1 MRISKKIVSILLLV
15 AMLITNLPIG
25 TVYAGNN
32 DTLPSNPSAGKGLNE
47 WKYHPDWEGVRIS
60 MYWAPS
66 EKDFINGT
74 DKVVQIG
81 ETKDFSKTGP
91 RYKVDE
97 YTTYSIY
104 RYMNGDSEGRGK
116 SYKPELDIINPY
128 YYVAPQDSSIVVN
141 MPAVFNGK
149 KIDWDNWVESND
161 YKNVPEI
168 ARLLGANLKAE
179 DFIRGNLD
187 VEGYK
192 AKGLYKLFIEPII
205 YPTVDDKGMVLTLRD
220 AIRWEEAFDRKEI
233 TPKQLVS
240 GTTGNLYTPSL
251 TMNLLPIFEY
261 VANSQFLIEDEPAIS
276 MTANSSNYRVDGS
289 TGSSTRREEVK
300 KQIQSG
306 GKIYNSMGVGVFTS
320 PNLILEG
327 VPYVVES
334 YVKIIG
340 VNPDGS
346 LIFEEIKE
354 TEVKEAELD
363 EKGALKIDKVKE
375 IEEGTAYFND
385 IIVSKVDLTEESK
398 ISWVGDL
405 PKAGSKKINPT
416 AFDITQYRL
425 GEITGTMNFIV
436 DAVSSGKEVV
446 INGKST
452 NELDSFQSIVMDIMS
467 GKFVDLV
474 RLQKA
479 LLKVAEFSNVD
490 TFNYENASPEFKQAM
505 LEIALEDVIKEYN
518 KGQSSIATTKA
529 VTETL
534 VKYAIYISDLN
545 EVYLDEES
553 FGTILEIPNSYANP
567 TIEIPNFKA
576 SPEDESKH
584 IAYIR
589 YIVIPD
595 RNEVIFNE
603 IYKDGVL
610 VDRQKEQKKL
620 PKVEEGVTETY
631 FTDLRG
637 EGKELVS
644 WGTAKGTPLLDTMPS
659 SPIKSGITYEPI
671 VGLES
676 DENIYVTWK
685 TETFT
690 GAATHNYLVDEW
702 RLSKY
707 TDSIGFNSQAYMGLS
722 LRADKGHATST
733 LSPSGKYN
741 YDTVNPNGLVTDK
754 NYNPLN
760 MNYNSHLHSKAIT
773 QGSYSISHGSPSV
786 FVDVTG
792 NINLIKSTALS
803 GLRVASWTADS
814 QTESGLKLHN
824 LEVSSKGV
832 TYSGGNVISKS
843 DLLKYGIKN
852 KDTYTHNYGVR
863 YHYTC
868 HHTDHEGC
876 HDVCRCYTLPETPTP
891 TYSTADYR
899 VDSTFERYKGVNTD
913 SRLFKLANVESKVDN
928 GKTTYTEQ
936 SSSVLNLY
944 PEIPMLFDNDAGNPS
959 IKYVV
964 GEEVRKVQP
973 ITYHTMEY
981 TAYVKDVKATGMS
994 VATDSRA
1001 KTKASSI
1008 GLGGNPVV
1016 HKGSGINISAEVK
1029 LNNSSAEQGILT
1041 VKTYALDVSSKV
1053 KNDWGNNAY
1062 NTSTINDTF
1071 LSKFGSKQGGKWVFP
1086 AKANERL
1093 FVASSPAFE
1102 GISKINDIKYNE
1114 KSKSDKEYKLT
1125 VRGGVLTHVDGTAI
1139 STIKTSNPDLYE
1151 ALVAMRLVGTDKN
1164 TTILATFEH
1173 QTGKALTEQSF
1184 KDLAKTARGVDNLE
1198 LGKGWYSEDSTVLVV
1213 REHTTVLNLPN
1224 VVFTDKIPMT
1234 VSGLQT
1240 PVNKQQFYSVMAKG
1254 HNIIRYEVGS
1264 NLKSYFEHNTN
1275 KASSFGNQITSY
1287 GVPNV
1292 SISDTMGFN

>member
-1 MRISKKIVSILLLV
+1 MLLLV
-15 AMLITNLPIG
+15 MLITSFPID
-25 TVYAGNN
+25 VFASGNN
-32 DTLPSNPSAGKGLNE
+32 ASLPSNPKTGSGQSA
-47 WKYHPDWEGVRIS
+47 WKYWVDYNEAMRYTIL
-60 MYWAPS
+60 WAPS
-66 EKDFINGT
+66 EEDFTKGT
-74 DKVVQIG
+74 DKVIPIG
-81 ETKDFSKTGP
+81 ETTDISKTGLQYRVE
-91 RYKVDE
+91 RYTKNSVYD
-97 YTTYSIY
+97 
-104 RYMNGDSEGRGK
+104 YMNPGKNSDEPLRYSPLSDSRQPYDWIGPKQSNLVGKMPKVFRSTPKEAIEGQQEWREFFHG
-116 SYKPELDIINPY
+116 PY
-128 YYVAPQDSSIVVN
+128 VN
-141 MPAVFNGK
+141 GEPT
-149 KIDWDNWVESND
+149 
-161 YKNVPEI
+161 YKNVEEL
-168 ARLLGANLKAE
+168 ARLAGATLTKEDYITGNYNINGLK
-179 DFIRGNLD
+179 
-187 VEGYK
+187 K
-192 AKGLYKLFIEPII
+192 AKGTYKIYAEPLINMIADNYGTIATFRDLIRQNADLPSKDGKTILAWLTPTFVETGNSMVLIEPE
-205 YPTVDDKGMVLTLRD
+205 TSLGM
-220 AIRWEEAFDRKEI
+220 I
-233 TPKQLVS
+233 
-240 GTTGNLYTPSL
+240 
-251 TMNLLPIFEY
+251 
-261 VANSQFLIEDEPAIS
+261 ANNGKPLKY
-276 MTANSSNYRVDGS
+276 NSS
-289 TGSSTRREEVK
+289 TGSADTAEIK
-300 KQIQSG
+300 KQIAQDG
-306 GKIYNSMGVGVFTS
+306 HAYNSMGVGVFTS

-334 YVKIIG
+334 YVKITG

-375 IEEGTAYFND
+375 ITEGTAYFND

-405 PKAGSKKINPT
+405 PKAGNKKINPT
-416 AFDITQYRL
+416 STDITQYRL
-425 GEITGTMNFIV
+425 GELTGTMTFIV
-436 DAVSSGKEVV
+436 EAISNGKEVV

-452 NELDSFQSIVMDIMS
+452 TELDSFQSIVMDIMS

-505 LEIALEDVIKEYN
+505 LEIALEDTIEEYN

-534 VKYAIYISDLN
+534 VKHAIYISDLS
-545 EVYLDEES
+545 EVYLDLES
-553 FGTILEIPNSYANP
+553 FGIILEMPKSYANS

-576 SPEDESKH
+576 EPESENIN

-589 YIVIPD
+589 YIVVPE
-595 RNEVIFNE
+595 RYEVIFNE

-610 VDRQKEQKKL
+610 VDKQREERKL
-620 PKVEEGVTETY
+620 PKVEAGITETY

-644 WGTAKGTPLLDTMPS
+644 WGTAKGTPLLDTMPP
-659 SPIKSGITYEPI
+659 SPIKSGTTYEPI
-671 VGLES
+671 KGLES

-707 TDSIGFNSQAYMGLS
+707 TDSIGFSNQAYMGLS

-733 LSPSGKYN
+733 LSPSGKYH
-741 YDTVNPNGLVTDK
+741 YDTVNPNGLITDK
-754 NYNPLN
+754 NYNPSN

-773 QGSYSISHGSPSV
+773 QGSYSISHGSPNV

-803 GLRVASWTADS
+803 GLRVASWTVDS
-814 QTESGLKLHN
+814 STESGLNLHN
-824 LEVSSKGV
+824 LEVSSRGV
-832 TYSGGNVISKS
+832 TYSGGNVINKS
-843 DLLKYGIKN
+843 DLLSYGIKN

-876 HDVCRCYTLPETPTP
+876 HDVCRCYTLPETPTQ

-899 VDSTFERYKGVNTD
+899 VDSTFERYKAVNTD
-913 SRLFKLANVESKVDN
+913 SRLFKLENVESKADN

-936 SSSVLNLY
+936 SSSVLNVY
-944 PEIPMLFDNDAGNPS
+944 PEIPMLFDNDAGNSS
-959 IKYVV
+959 IKYAA

-1001 KTKASSI
+1001 KTKANSI
-1008 GLGGNPVV
+1008 GLGSNPVV

-1062 NTSTINDTF
+1062 NTSTINDNF

-1114 KSKSDKEYKLT
+1114 KSTSNKEYKLT

-1151 ALVAMRLVGTDKN
+1151 ALVAMRLTGVSKDQSV
-1164 TTILATFEH
+1164 LATFEH
-1173 QTGKALTEQSF
+1173 QTGKALTEQKF
-1184 KDLAKTARGVDNLE
+1184 KDLAKSARGVDNIE
-1198 LGKGWYSEDSTVLVV
+1198 LGKGWYSEDSTVLVIK
-1213 REHTTVLNLPN
+1213 EYTTVLNLPN
-1224 VVFTDKIPMT
+1224 AVFTDKIPMT

-1264 NLKSYFEHNTN
+1264 TIKSYFEHNTN
-1275 KASSFGNQITSY
+1275 KASGFGNQITSY

-1292 SISDTMGFN
+1292 SISDTMGMN